1 MILYIKNIG
10 ICMKI
15 ILLKKFK
22 LLEVK
27 NDYFNYRRISHRED
41 SIGSKNIRKIS
52 IPYLLIDYLKMGS
65 IRSGKTNLT
74 PEDDRKL
81 ESYMWPIIKEMM
93 KTAIEN
99 KQNLVIEGGYIP
111 FTWKADFNEQYLKE
125 IRYSCLVMS
134 KKIY

>member
-1 MILYIKNIG
+1 
-10 ICMKI
+10 
-15 ILLKKFK
+15 
-22 LLEVK
+22 
-27 NDYFNYRRISHRED
+27 
-41 SIGSKNIRKIS
+41 
-52 IPYLLIDYLKMGS
+52 MGS

-134 KKIY
+134 KKYIKNNFLKIK

>member
-1 MILYIKNIG
+1 
-10 ICMKI
+10 MKI

-52 IPYLLIDYLKMGS
+52 IPYLLIYNLKMGS
-65 IRSGKTNLT
+65 IRSGKKNLT
-74 PEDDRKL
+74 PEEDRKL

>member
-1 MILYIKNIG
+1 
-10 ICMKI
+10 MKI

-52 IPYLLIDYLKMGS
+52 IPYLLIDHLKMGS

-74 PEDDRKL
+74 QEDDRKL

>member
-1 MILYIKNIG
+1 
-10 ICMKI
+10 
-15 ILLKKFK
+15 
-22 LLEVK
+22 
-27 NDYFNYRRISHRED
+27 
-41 SIGSKNIRKIS
+41 
-52 IPYLLIDYLKMGS
+52 MGS

-81 ESYMWPIIKEMM
+81 ESYTWPIIKEMM

>member
-27 NDYFNYRRISHRED
+27 NDYFNYRCISHRED

-52 IPYLLIDYLKMGS
+52 IPYLLIDHLKMGS

-74 PEDDRKL
+74 LEDDRKL
-81 ESYMWPIIKEMM
+81 ESYM
-93 KTAIEN
+93 
-99 KQNLVIEGGYIP
+99 
-111 FTWKADFNEQYLKE
+111 
-125 IRYSCLVMS
+125 
-134 KKIY
+134 

>member
-1 MILYIKNIG
+1 
-10 ICMKI
+10 MKI

-52 IPYLLIDYLKMGS
+52 IPYLLIDHLKMGS

-74 PEDDRKL
+74 LEDDRKL

>member
-1 MILYIKNIG
+1 
-10 ICMKI
+10 MKI

-52 IPYLLIDYLKMGS
+52 IPYLLIDHLKMGS

-125 IRYSCLVMS
+125 ICYSCLVMS

>member
-1 MILYIKNIG
+1 
-10 ICMKI
+10 MKI

-27 NDYFNYRRISHRED
+27 NYYFNYRRISHRED

>member
-1 MILYIKNIG
+1 
-10 ICMKI
+10 MKI

-52 IPYLLIDYLKMGS
+52 IPYLLIDHLKMGS

-99 KQNLVIEGGYIP
+99 KQNLVIEGGYIH
-111 FTWKADFNEQYLKE
+111 FTWKADINQQYFKE
-125 IRYSCLVMS
+125 ISYSCLVMS